1 MEVLQI
7 KGVCKNFGGLQILTD
22 LALNVGAGERVAVI
36 GPNGAG
42 KTTLLNII
50 TGELS
55 CSAGQLYLLGQEITR
70 MPTHRRIQLGMGRS
84 FQITRLLSELT
95 VVENILL
102 ALYGIRSS
110 RYHPFRRYYADSELM
125 TKAQKL
131 LETTDLWGAKDK
143 PVKDI
148 SYGEQRK
155 LEIVLS
161 LASESKLLLL
171 DEPTAG
177 LSIAEVPIFVNTIK
191 ALARDTTVLFTS
203 HDMDVVF
210 ALASRVIVLYFGQMI
225 AEGTPEQIRCDPKV
239 SEIYLGTAT
248 RKESA

>member
-1 MEVLQI
+1 MEILKIQ
-7 KGVCKNFGGLQILTD
+7 GVYKSFGGLQILAD
-22 LALNVGAGERVAVI
+22 LALSLEEGEHVAVI

-42 KTTLLNII
+42 KTTLLNMI

-55 CSAGQLYLLGQEITR
+55 CRTGHIYMLGREITT
-70 MPTHRRIQLGMGRS
+70 MPTHQRANLGIGRS
-84 FQITRLLSELT
+84 FQITRLLSDLT
-95 VVENILL
+95 VLQNTLL
-102 ALYGIRSS
+102 GLYGIRPS
-110 RYHPFRRYYADSELM
+110 RYRMFRQYYADGELM

-131 LETTDLWGAKDK
+131 LETIDLWEAKDK
-143 PVKDI
+143 PAKDI

-177 LSIAEVPIFVNTIK
+177 LSIAEVPVFVRTIK
-191 ALARDTTVLFTS
+191 TLARDTTVLFTS

-210 ALASRVIVLYFGQMI
+210 ALASRVIVLYFGQII
-225 AEGTPEQIRCDPKV
+225 AQGTPEQIRCDPKV
-239 SEIYLGTAT
+239 SEIYLGTAKQ
-248 RKESA
+248 KEDA